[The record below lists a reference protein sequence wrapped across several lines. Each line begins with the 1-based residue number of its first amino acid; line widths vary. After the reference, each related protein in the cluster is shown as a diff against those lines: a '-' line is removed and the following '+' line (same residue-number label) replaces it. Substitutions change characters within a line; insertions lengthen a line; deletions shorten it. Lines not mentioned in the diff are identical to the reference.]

1 MQTIARHRHW
11 FTGLAVMIGIALS
24 LLLLV
29 SAFGGWSRSSDTPV
43 RVGAS
48 PAVAVDGSSISGP
61 AAVPVNPWAV
71 NDPATIRSLC
81 TQTSLDP
88 AVKDAIRGR
97 CTGQPAE
104 PRTRGVQ

>member
-11 FTGLAVMIGIALS
+11 FTGLAVMAGIALS

-43 RVGAS
+43 PVGAS
-48 PAVAVDGSSISGP
+48 PAVAVDGSSSSGP

-71 NDPATIRSLC
+71 NDPATILSLC